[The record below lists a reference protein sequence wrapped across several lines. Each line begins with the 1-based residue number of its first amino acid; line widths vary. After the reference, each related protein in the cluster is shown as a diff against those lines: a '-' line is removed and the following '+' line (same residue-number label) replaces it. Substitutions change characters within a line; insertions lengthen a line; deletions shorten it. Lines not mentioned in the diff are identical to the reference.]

1 VQPIKGSIKLFRK
14 HCTTGVVSQ
23 VEGSYEIALHQPIS
37 DVPGWTVFRLVGGPT
52 GYESFAL
59 VDDEGPYISTINSVL
74 NSPYW
79 SACAGTTD
87 RRDECRVHR
96 NEMRRVL
103 IPWIEGANLEGSCHK
118 CGEPGM
124 LAEDPQLLKVA
135 ERLDYNFWC
144 APHHSARDQETQSVS
159 V

>member
-1 VQPIKGSIKLFRK
+1 MQPIKGSIKLFRK

-87 RRDECRVHR
+87 RWDECRVHR

-103 IPWIEGANLEGSCHK
+103 VPWIEGANLVGACSMCPSPE
-118 CGEPGM
+118 GM

-135 ERLDYNFWC
+135 DRLDFNFYC
-144 APHHSARDQETQSVS
+144 CDCHSQKDQAAQASV
-159 V
+159 